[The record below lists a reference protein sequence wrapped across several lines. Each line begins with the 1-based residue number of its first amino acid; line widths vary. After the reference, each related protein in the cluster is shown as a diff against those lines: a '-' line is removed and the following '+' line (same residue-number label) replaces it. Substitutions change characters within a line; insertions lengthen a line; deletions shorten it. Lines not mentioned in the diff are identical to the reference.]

1 MTWRSEAQTD
11 RCDSD
16 AAGIGISALPACQR
30 TAAAAKERHRPDKPV
45 HSRQR
50 MGNCCACLKSAG
62 AVDGSSV
69 EMKQRSKGG
78 GADGGGKMAPS
89 LTISRRMSA
98 PSVTID
104 GEMVVSAAL

>member
-1 MTWRSEAQTD
+1 
-11 RCDSD
+11 
-16 AAGIGISALPACQR
+16 
-30 TAAAAKERHRPDKPV
+30 
-45 HSRQR
+45 

-69 EMKQRSKGG
+69 EMKHRSG

-98 PSVTID
+98 PSVVID
-104 GEMVVSAAL
+104 GEMVVSAELCICIV